1 MKSNLKKNFLA
12 FLGIMLFSSGLCIFG
27 EAVIHKYD
35 SKDWFFVGTISLIL
49 INSGLVLIISN
60 K

>member
-12 FLGIMLFSSGLCIFG
+12 FLGIMLFSSGLFIFG
-27 EAVIHKYD
+27 EAVIYKYD
-35 SKDWFFVGTISLIL
+35 SKDWFFVGPISLIL

>member
-1 MKSNLKKNFLA
+1 MKSNIKKNFLA
-12 FLGIMLFSSGLCIFG
+12 FLGIMLFSAGLCFFG
-27 EAVIHKYD
+27 EAVMYKYE
-35 SKDWFFVGTISLIL
+35 SKDWFFIGTISLVL